1 MNINRVHYYRV
12 KVPQSEFIHCIVMG
26 KKYTAEEGKSAG
38 IIDKVCSGDQLL
50 KIVSEL
56 AENASQQNFD
66 RTIMAQIKN
75 DLYFLAVQTL
85 SEHARYYAKL

>member
-1 MNINRVHYYRV
+1 
-12 KVPQSEFIHCIVMG
+12 MG

-38 IIDKVCSGDQLL
+38 IIHKVCSGDQLL
-50 KIVSEL
+50 KITSEL

-75 DLYFLAVQTL
+75 DLYFLAVQAL
-85 SEHARYYAKL
+85 CEHARYYAKL